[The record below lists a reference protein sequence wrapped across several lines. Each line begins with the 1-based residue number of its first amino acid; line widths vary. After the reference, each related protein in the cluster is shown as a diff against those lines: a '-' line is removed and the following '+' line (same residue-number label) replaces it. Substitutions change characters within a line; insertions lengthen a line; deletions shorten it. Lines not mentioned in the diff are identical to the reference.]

1 VPATLTSDNQ
11 TSFRKADKEITEWY
25 KTVDWNEVE
34 RATGLG
40 FRPNSDG
47 IEWHFNPPN
56 ASHFGGI
63 FEIIVKALKRAL
75 KVIIGRCDLDE
86 EAFRTTVSKVAF
98 MLNNRPIQ
106 PSGSINDLA
115 PLTPNSFI
123 MSDLANSVFPP
134 DFPEDAVTNL
144 DKKLRLQVEVQ
155 KSVWQRF
162 FKEIV
167 PMLGPRQKWSQE
179 KENLAIGDVVIELDK
194 NLPRGVWRLMRVSQI
209 FPSKDG
215 LVRRVEVMSTNN
227 KAYNRSISKL
237 IPIVRN

>member
-1 VPATLTSDNQ
+1 
-11 TSFRKADKEITEWY
+11 
-25 KTVDWNEVE
+25 
-34 RATGLG
+34 
-40 FRPNSDG
+40 
-47 IEWHFNPPN
+47 
-56 ASHFGGI
+56 
-63 FEIIVKALKRAL
+63 
-75 KVIIGRCDLDE
+75 
-86 EAFRTTVSKVAF
+86 
-98 MLNNRPIQ
+98 
-106 PSGSINDLA
+106 
-115 PLTPNSFI
+115 

-179 KENLAIGDVVIELDK
+179 KENLAVGDVVIELDK